1 MEPIGWFERYL
12 NLWIA
17 IGVVTL
23 AVVVWQLIQ

>member
-23 AVVVWQLIQ
+23 VAIIWHLV

>member
-17 IGVVTL
+17 IGVVVL
-23 AVVVWQLIQ
+23 VAIVWHLL